1 MSTDLASSRLLPRDL
16 LRAGALGLHTRR
28 LRAVLSVLGIS
39 IGIAALVA
47 VLGISESSR
56 ADLLGQ
62 LDRLGTN
69 LLSVEPGTS
78 LTGDGVAI
86 PDDAKARIQHIAPV
100 QQVAQV
106 ADLDGVTVRRSR
118 YIDES
123 ETGGIS
129 VKAAETNLLDTISGT
144 TARGTFLNAATGRY
158 PSVALGSVAA
168 ERLGIDRVGVQ
179 VWLGDRTYTVVGIL
193 DELPL
198 AGDIDRAALIGFDR
212 ATTDFGYGDSPD
224 VTKIFVRADPTDVAD
239 VRDVLAATTDP
250 QNASEIDV
258 SRPSDVLEARAA
270 ADSTLTSL
278 FLGLGAVA
286 LLVGGIGIANI
297 MVISVLERRQ
307 EIGLRRALGAT
318 TRHIGGQFLTESL
331 ILAVLGG
338 VCGVLLGI
346 GVTVIYSVVG
356 GSGLIIPASAVVGGL
371 GAALAIGAIA
381 GAYPAVR
388 AAHLSPTDALRS
400 A

>member
-1 MSTDLASSRLLPRDL
+1 MSSDLAASRLLPRDL
-16 LRAGALGLHTRR
+16 LRVGALGLHTRR
-28 LRAVLSVLGIS
+28 MRAVLSVLGIS

-69 LLSVEPGTS
+69 LLTVEPGTS
-78 LTGDGVAI
+78 FTGSDVTV
-86 PDDAKARIQHIAPV
+86 PTQAKARIEHIGPV
-100 QQVAQV
+100 QEVAQIG
-106 ADLDGVTVRRSR
+106 DIDGATVRRTS
-118 YIDES
+118 YVDES
-123 ETGGIS
+123 ETGGIA
-129 VKAAETNLLDTISGT
+129 VKAAETNLLGSISGT
-144 TARGTFLNAATGRY
+144 MADGTFLTAANDRY
-158 PSVALGSVAA
+158 PSVVLGSVAA
-168 ERLGIDRVGVQ
+168 ERLGIDQVGAE
-179 VWLGDRTYTVVGIL
+179 VWLGDRNYTVVGIL
-193 DELPL
+193 DKLPL
-198 AGDIDRAALIGFDR
+198 AGDIDRSALIGFPQ
-212 ATTDFGYGDSPD
+212 AKAAFGYGESVD
-224 VTKIFVRADPTDVAD
+224 VTKVFVRANPADVAD

-250 QNASEIDV
+250 ENASEIDV

-270 ADSTLTSL
+270 ADSTLTGL

-331 ILAVLGG
+331 ILAMLGG

-346 GVTVIYSVVG
+346 AATVIYSIAG
-356 GSGLIIPASAVVGGL
+356 DSGLIIPASAVFGGL

-381 GAYPAVR
+381 GAYPAIR